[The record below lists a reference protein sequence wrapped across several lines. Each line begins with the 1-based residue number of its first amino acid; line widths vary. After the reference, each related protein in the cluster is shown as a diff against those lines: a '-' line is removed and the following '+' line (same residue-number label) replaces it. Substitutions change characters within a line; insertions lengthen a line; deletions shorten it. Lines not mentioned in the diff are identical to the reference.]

1 MAGLE
6 TIALAVAHL
15 ESIQGGTGNDE
26 QPLVTVLSDSSVRKE
41 SPYLPSLKLHG
52 RMVSDDS
59 IYEGHPVSHVS
70 SVAEPRISAAPADG
84 KSSHDDL
91 PQRPSIDTRQWTTSK
106 RKSNVKQTI
115 VHTTMPDVIYPEQ
128 DSKTNSP
135 DHAGILLE
143 KISMVNEDLV
153 EFFTLMEKLQQL
165 ALPDGMKPAE
175 VPKPDEIIYQ
185 VQRYDVL
192 LGRGGET
199 NHHVGNIQYRQLV
212 KACQPAYLAAKRR
225 DKPRIAVAIVQVV
238 RAHSGRFL
246 KKHPNDSTWG
256 DVGSIRAREKTS
268 QALREGAPELR
279 GVESQRSQLLVEAV
293 ESSIDRKLKNVMDSS
308 NVEFSFDPRQMHLS
322 KMHDV
327 SNGKETH
334 PGLNPRSAA
343 KDNHSASAQSTIASS
358 NAISRPLLIP
368 PKGLSHYPM
377 HQHVPMPIVPGPIYY
392 HHPHGHV
399 MYHPNPGMD
408 TRYHHV
414 YSDKR
419 AMVLPSVSEPPKKRQ
434 QFLQKSTTQVQVQ
447 TGSQIPDPV
456 TLLQH
461 KNLSY
466 DGTGA
471 AEKAKDTASISADN
485 SEEERV
491 VVRSASPASSTS
503 SSKNTSTCRGP
514 RLKLLK
520 QRFEEGATSAIVE

>member
-15 ESIQGGTGNDE
+15 ESIQGDDA
-26 QPLVTVLSDSSVRKE
+26 QPRVTVLSDSVPKE
-41 SPYLPSLKLHG
+41 GAELPYLKLHG

-59 IYEGHPVSHVS
+59 MYEGHPTSLAMS
-70 SVAEPRISAAPADG
+70 SGEPLRSEMPINSIH
-84 KSSHDDL
+84 HDHY
-91 PQRPSIDTRQWTTSK
+91 QQWPSNDAHAVVLSK
-106 RKSNVKQTI
+106 HKSNVKQTP
-115 VHTTMPDVIYPEQ
+115 VSMTVSDGTYQEK
-128 DSKTNSP
+128 DSNSQTSGP
-135 DHAGILLE
+135 AGILLE
-143 KISMVNEDLV
+143 KIAMVNEDLE
-153 EFFTLMEKLQQL
+153 EFFTLMDKLERL

-175 VPKPDEIIYQ
+175 IPKPDEIIYQ

-225 DKPRIAVAIVQVV
+225 DKPRIAVAIVRVV

-279 GVESQRSQLLVEAV
+279 GVESQRSQLLIEAV
-293 ESSIDRKLKNVMDSS
+293 ESSIDRKLKQVMDSS
-308 NVEFSFDPRQMHLS
+308 TVEFGFDPRQMHLPNMHGLS
-322 KMHDV
+322 KG
-327 SNGKETH
+327 NETH
-334 PGLNPRSAA
+334 PGLNPRNTT
-343 KDNHSASAQSTIASS
+343 KHDRSASTQSTIESS

-377 HQHVPMPIVPGPIYY
+377 HHHVPMPMVPGPMYF
-392 HHPHGHV
+392 HHPHGGHV
-399 MYHPNPGMD
+399 MFHPNAGMD

-419 AMVLPSVSEPPKKRQ
+419 AMVVPSASEPPKKRQ
-434 QFLQKSTTQVQVQ
+434 QLMQTTKTQEQMVSQV
-447 TGSQIPDPV
+447 PDPV
-456 TLLQH
+456 
-461 KNLSY
+461 NLSLHISVPL
-466 DGTGA
+466 
-471 AEKAKDTASISADN
+471 AEKGTKESNSDTALISADN
-485 SEEERV
+485 SEEEPV
-491 VVRSASPASSTS
+491 PVRSASPASSTS
-503 SSKNTSTCRGP
+503 SSKNANTCRGP

-520 QRFEEGATSAIVE
+520 QRFEEGASAVVE